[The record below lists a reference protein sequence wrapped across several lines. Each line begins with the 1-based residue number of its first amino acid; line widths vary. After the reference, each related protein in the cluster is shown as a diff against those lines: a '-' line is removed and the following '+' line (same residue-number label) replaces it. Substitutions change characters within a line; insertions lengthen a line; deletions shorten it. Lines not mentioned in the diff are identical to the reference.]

1 MKEEKLDEIRREIID
16 ILCNK
21 LNCVR
26 KDKAVNMDA
35 PLTGGQFMLSDVGML
50 YLLFEVE
57 KRYGI
62 RFREEDLLD
71 YGFSTANRIAE
82 LVLAHQAGK

>member
-1 MKEEKLDEIRREIID
+1 MKEEKRDEIRTEIID

-21 LNCVR
+21 LNCAC
-26 KDKAVNMDA
+26 KDEAVNMDT
-35 PLTGGQFMLSDVGML
+35 PLTGGSYMISEVGML

-62 RFREEDLLD
+62 RFREEELLD

-82 LVLAHQAGK
+82 LVLAHRAEK

>member
-21 LNCVR
+21 LNCTCE
-26 KDKAVNMDA
+26 DKAVNMDA

-62 RFREEDLLD
+62 RFREEELLD